1 MKKLLLTLLV
11 VYLSFFTV
19 TASADELMD
28 ITWAAGYEISDV
40 YRPQSSIIVDG
51 KTGEVLWQDNSDSLR
66 DPASMSKLM
75 TLYLVYEAIGQ
86 GKLSEATYIRAT
98 ETDQAISTI
107 HEISNNKIYAGVD
120 YSVAD
125 LITMTL
131 VKSSN
136 VATVMLANHLSNND
150 PDAFLDMMN
159 AKSKELGMTHS
170 IWNNASGAGAS
181 SFYGYYSPKRYD
193 NSASNQ
199 TTAKDMAILVYHFMK
214 NYSAILEHTRHRLV
228 VVMQGTPYEEY
239 FTSYNYS
246 LPGGI
251 YGIEGVTGLKTGSSP
266 RADYNISMTIQ
277 RGEQEMIA
285 IVMGVGKWGDDASD
299 FNRNLIAN
307 ALIEH
312 FYALYEYRKVLDK
325 GEHTINGQQIEVL
338 EDLYATIPR
347 GIEPVFVINGTELTV
362 ENGLESISSSI
373 KNAVP
378 VKEVTPTSLPSS
390 SEVETRETLDVSSA
404 STSVEWMSKTNLIYP
419 LVILLPLSL
428 GLYLL
433 FITLA
438 GNRRRRKERK
448 RTRSRR
454 RRFK

>member
-1 MKKLLLTLLV
+1 
-11 VYLSFFTV
+11 
-19 TASADELMD
+19 MD
-28 ITWAAGYEISDV
+28 ITWAAGYDISEA
-40 YRPQSSIIVDG
+40 YRPQATIIVDG

-86 GKLSEATYIRAT
+86 GKLSESTFIRAT
-98 ETDQAISTI
+98 EADQAISTI
-107 HEISNNKIYAGVD
+107 GDISNNKIYAGVD
-120 YSVAD
+120 YSVSD

-131 VKSSN
+131 VPSSN
-136 VATVMLANHLSNND
+136 VATIMLANYLSNND

-159 AKSKELGMTHS
+159 AKSKELGMTNS

-199 TTAKDMAILVYHFMK
+199 TTAKDMAILVYHLMK

-347 GIEPVFVINGTELTV
+347 GTEPVFVINGTELTV

-378 VKEVTPTSLPSS
+378 VKEVTPISLPSS
-390 SEVETRETLDVSSA
+390 SEVETRETLEVSSA

-419 LVILLPLSL
+419 LVVLFPLSL
-428 GLYLL
+428 GSYLL

-438 GNRRRRKERK
+438 GNRRRRKERQEARK
-448 RTRSRR
+448 RR
-454 RRFK
+454 RRFRE

>member
-11 VYLSFFTV
+11 ACLSFFTLTV
-19 TASADELMD
+19 SADELMD
-28 ITWAAGYEISDV
+28 ITWAAGYDISEA
-40 YRPQSSIIVDG
+40 YRPQATIIVDG

-86 GKLSEATYIRAT
+86 GKLSESTFIRAT
-98 ETDQAISTI
+98 EADQAISTI
-107 HEISNNKIYAGVD
+107 GDISNNKIYAGVD
-120 YSVAD
+120 YSVSD

-131 VKSSN
+131 VPSSN
-136 VATVMLANHLSNND
+136 VATIMLANYLSNND

-159 AKSKELGMTHS
+159 AKSKELGMTNS

-199 TTAKDMAILVYHFMK
+199 TTAKDMAILVYHLMK
-214 NYSAILEHTRHRLV
+214 NYSAILEHTRHRMV

-312 FYALYEYRKVLDK
+312 VYALYEYRKVLDK

-347 GIEPVFVINGTELTV
+347 GTEPVFVINGTEITV

-373 KNAVP
+373 KNVVP
-378 VKEVTPTSLPSS
+378 VKEVTLISLPS
-390 SEVETRETLDVSSA
+390 SEVETRETLEVSSVG
-404 STSVEWMSKTNLIYP
+404 TSIEWMRKTNLIYP
-419 LVILLPLSL
+419 LVVLLPLSL
-428 GLYLL
+428 GSYLL

-438 GNRRRRKERK
+438 GNRRRRKERQK
-448 RTRSRR
+448 TRRHR